1 MSKLKRIIS
10 ILSVLAVVMFTAV
23 ACGDKKAGEFDNAK
37 RDAENITQDAEN
49 MTQNAEDTV
58 QNPENVT
65 GGAWEQE
72 FSKEDAREYQVAVLK
87 GPTAIGFIKA
97 WEDSDNGETIN
108 KYNVTAYGAADEITA
123 GIAKGTID
131 IAAVPCNLAS
141 VLYSK
146 TDGDI
151 SVSAINT
158 LGVLYMISSSDEIQ
172 SVKDL
177 KGKTIYT
184 TGQGTTPEYTLNYIL
199 TQNGLT
205 PGEDVKIEYKAEAA
219 EAAAVMSEAEDGIA
233 MLPQPYVSTV
243 LMQNENM
250 KICLDMTEEWNK
262 VSDEPLITGVV
273 IARNEVI
280 NENKK
285 AYDEFLKDYQASV
298 KYVNDNVEQA
308 AQLVDKHDIIKAAV
322 AKSAIPNCNITF
334 ISGEEMKKAVEAY
347 LQVLYEANPQSVGG
361 VVPDEQF
368 FYRKAAQP

>member
-1 MSKLKRIIS
+1 
-10 ILSVLAVVMFTAV
+10 
-23 ACGDKKAGEFDNAK
+23 
-37 RDAENITQDAEN
+37 
-49 MTQNAEDTV
+49 
-58 QNPENVT
+58 
-65 GGAWEQE
+65 
-72 FSKEDAREYQVAVLK
+72 
-87 GPTAIGFIKA
+87 
-97 WEDSDNGETIN
+97 
-108 KYNVTAYGAADEITA
+108 
-123 GIAKGTID
+123 
-131 IAAVPCNLAS
+131 
-141 VLYSK
+141 
-146 TDGDI
+146 
-151 SVSAINT
+151 
-158 LGVLYMISSSDEIQ
+158 
-172 SVKDL
+172 
-177 KGKTIYT
+177 
-184 TGQGTTPEYTLNYIL
+184 
-199 TQNGLT
+199 
-205 PGEDVKIEYKAEAA
+205 
-219 EAAAVMSEAEDGIA
+219 MSEAEDGIA

-308 AQLVDKHDIIKAAV
+308 AQLVEKHDIIKAAV

>member
-205 PGEDVKIEYKAEAA
+205 PGEDVKIEYKAE
-219 EAAAVMSEAEDGIA
+219 
-233 MLPQPYVSTV
+233 
-243 LMQNENM
+243 
-250 KICLDMTEEWNK
+250 EWNK